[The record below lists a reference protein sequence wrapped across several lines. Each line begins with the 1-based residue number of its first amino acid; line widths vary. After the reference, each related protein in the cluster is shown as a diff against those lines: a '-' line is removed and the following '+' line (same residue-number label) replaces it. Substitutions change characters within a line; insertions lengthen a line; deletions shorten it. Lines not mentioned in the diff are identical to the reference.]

1 MILFIPFRVQ
11 FNFFAA
17 NLYIITPILLM
28 KLRLSRIKFTAAKWQ
43 SQMLK
48 ADFADST
55 KCAFFCEPYGKSK
68 KRNKHKSVLFF
79 TPDCVLSSILP
90 HTITF
95 THYTSIYR
103 IMNSLVHS
111 TDTKSQS
118 AMCLAPGLETSKA
131 TLTFCPSIPHKY
143 PRFSVVSRSTGILR
157 HFQGIREGNNMFTVI
172 SRLHLAMKKF

>member
-1 MILFIPFRVQ
+1 MILFTPFQVQ

-55 KCAFFCEPYGKSK
+55 KCAFFLWAIWEVQK
-68 KRNKHKSVLFF
+68 KKQTQKCAFF
-79 TPDCVLSSILP
+79 PDCVLSSILP

-103 IMNSLVHS
+103 IMNSLVRS
-111 TDTKSQS
+111 TDTNSQS
-118 AMCLAPGLETSKA
+118 AMCLEPGLETSKA

-172 SRLHLAMKKF
+172 SRLHLAMKKFW

>member
-1 MILFIPFRVQ
+1 MAKPDAEGGFCWLHKVCFFLWAIWEVQ
-11 FNFFAA
+11 
-17 NLYIITPILLM
+17 
-28 KLRLSRIKFTAAKWQ
+28 
-43 SQMLK
+43 
-48 ADFADST
+48 
-55 KCAFFCEPYGKSK
+55 K
-68 KRNKHKSVLFF
+68 KETNKHKSVLFF

-111 TDTKSQS
+111 TDTNSQS

-172 SRLHLAMKKF
+172 SRLHLAMKKFW